1 MVVVHL
7 LGILFL
13 CYLESD
19 LMVQAFRYFI
29 RIVPAALFSAFCFS
43 GFYEWTTYGDSI
55 DVVKMRAAWQ
65 PGDEPIGSASYL
77 AIPWLLFG
85 ALAWHWL
92 FMMFKKLFGR

>member
-1 MVVVHL
+1 MVHL

-19 LMVQAFRYFI
+19 LMLQAFRYFI

-43 GFYEWTTYGDSI
+43 GFSEWMTYG
-55 DVVKMRAAWQ
+55 
-65 PGDEPIGSASYL
+65 GSGSFL
-77 AIPWLLFG
+77 AIGWLLFG